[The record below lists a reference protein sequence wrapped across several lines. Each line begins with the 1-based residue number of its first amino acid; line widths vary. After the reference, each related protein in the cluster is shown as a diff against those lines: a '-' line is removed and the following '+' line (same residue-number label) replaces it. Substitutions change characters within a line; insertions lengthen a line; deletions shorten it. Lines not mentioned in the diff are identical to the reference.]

1 MPSRRELRN
10 AHLRAYLTRG
20 WVKGGG
26 VALAVLALAGL
37 VALAAGAGGLGGPA
51 LIAALGLAVIAL
63 WLGWHFAGAAADHD
77 WMSAWGARHGLGLVA
92 DPGDPPGATPLLRAG
107 DRRELANA
115 VVGPVAG
122 DPRGMVCHYT
132 YWEKQRNSNGQTS
145 ETSTE
150 HTLLVLDLPAS
161 AGVLRF
167 LTATPRGFTG
177 GLFDRISSALTSSR
191 VVELESVEL
200 HGAFRIC
207 VDDGQD
213 DLPVRRLF
221 TPAFMVWL
229 TGLDGSDLRFEL
241 EDGCL
246 VVAIPDHC
254 FDADRLDWLLAAG
267 SEIARRVAAVP
278 LERP

>member
-1 MPSRRELRN
+1 
-10 AHLRAYLTRG
+10 
-20 WVKGGG
+20 
-26 VALAVLALAGL
+26 
-37 VALAAGAGGLGGPA
+37 
-51 LIAALGLAVIAL
+51 
-63 WLGWHFAGAAADHD
+63 
-77 WMSAWGARHGLGLVA
+77 MSAWGARHGLELVG
-92 DPGDPPGATPLLRAG
+92 DPGEPPGATPLLREG

-115 VVGPVAG
+115 VAGPIAG

-132 YWEKQRNSNGQTS
+132 YWEEQRNSNGQKS
-145 ETSTE
+145 ERSTE
-150 HTLLVLDLPAS
+150 HTLLILDLPAS

-167 LTATPRGFTG
+167 LTCAPRGFTG
-177 GLFDRISSALTSSR
+177 GLFDRISSALTRSR

-207 VDDGQD
+207 VADGQD
-213 DLPVRRLF
+213 DMAVRRLF

-229 TGLDGSDLRFEL
+229 AGLDGSELRFEL

-246 VVAIPDHC
+246 VAAIPDHC

-267 SEIARRVAAVP
+267 SEIARRIAAVP